1 MTNKKTKLSIILAIV
16 LLSNSCN
23 KIDNDDLES
32 QLENIE
38 VTQPNIEENIS
49 EIDTPE
55 ISNVATETNETTEVE
70 INNIEEI
77 VQTDILPETVIE
89 VINEET
95 EIITETNNT
104 DAQIVLN
111 LVNEIR
117 SQQGLST
124 LTLNN
129 TLSLSALNHS
139 TEMQLN
145 SHFSHKGLNGSN
157 FSQRAIETGYTG
169 SPRGENIARGQQ
181 TASAVYNA
189 WINSEGHKANI
200 LNSQITDMGLGRS
213 GNYWTQVFGLT
224 R

>member
-16 LLSNSCN
+16 LIGNSCN

-38 VTQPNIEENIS
+38 VTQPYIEENIS
-49 EIDTPE
+49 EIDSPE
-55 ISNVATETNETTEVE
+55 ISNVATETTEVE

-77 VQTDILPETVIE
+77 VQTDILLETVIE

-95 EIITETNNT
+95 EIIAETNNT

-145 SHFSHKGLNGSN
+145 SHFSHEGLNGSN

-169 SPRGENIARGQQ
+169 SPRGENIARGQR

-189 WINSEGHKANI
+189 WINSEGHRANI
-200 LNSQITDMGLGRS
+200 LNGQITDMGLGRS